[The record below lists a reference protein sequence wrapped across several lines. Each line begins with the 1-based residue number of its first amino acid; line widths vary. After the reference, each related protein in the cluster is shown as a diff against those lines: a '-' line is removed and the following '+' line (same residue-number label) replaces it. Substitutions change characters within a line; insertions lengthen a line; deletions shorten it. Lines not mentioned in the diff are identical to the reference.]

1 MHAAITADAPTDGA
15 ETVPTLP
22 YTVLV
27 APDAVT
33 ETGFDEYQVRGTPTS
48 VMPMLSI
55 TVALSVVDEPLFTM
69 KELLGLEIELIAM
82 DWTRQVSTCAGWLL
96 IPLAE
101 AKIVPRPG
109 VLAVTVCWFK
119 GDPSGSAV
127 RETMFVPA
135 DGATCCQEKGPTVE
149 VMSVV
154 PLNAD
159 A

>member
-55 TVALSVVDEPLFTM
+55 TVALSVVEVPLFTRN
-69 KELLGLEIELIAM
+69 EVIEGSLPGAAAIEM
-82 DWTRQVSTCAGWLL
+82 LSTWQVSTE
-96 IPLAE
+96 I
-101 AKIVPRPG
+101 
-109 VLAVTVCWFK
+109 
-119 GDPSGSAV
+119 GSP
-127 RETMFVPA
+127 TNGPA
-135 DGATCCQEKGPTVE
+135 DA
-149 VMSVV
+149 
-154 PLNAD
+154 
-159 A
+159 